1 MKRVS
6 LFMLKCIGLLLP
18 AVTARAASDGVNA
31 MLLQGP
37 SDFKLTILL
46 DEQPVIKFSDDDLVV
61 TTHLGDAVSIPSSLV
76 SKYTYVRAGGT
87 GITSAVRFGSVLSF
101 DGKYLGLTNLTPSS
115 VVKVYTVD
123 GALVTSA
130 TTDSRGSVSLSL
142 PDKPGAVYL
151 IKTASVTLKISKP

>member
-6 LFMLKCIGLLLP
+6 LFIPMCIGLLLP

-76 SKYTYVRAGGT
+76 SKYTYVKVEGT
-87 GITSAVRFGSVLSF
+87 GITSAARFGSKLF
-101 DGKYLGLTNLTPSS
+101 FNGKHISMTNLTPSS
-115 VVKVYTVD
+115 AVQVYTVD
-123 GALVTSA
+123 GALVASA
-130 TTDSRGSVSLSL
+130 TTDSRGNISLSL
-142 PDKPGAVYL
+142 PDKSGAEYL
-151 IKTASVTLKISKP
+151 VKTASVTFKISKP